1 MLGTHTDT
9 CVAIQCLVPLTP
21 LTAILVGHP
30 LFLFLGN
37 TLMSLI
43 PFLAGE
49 QYVLTLLSWELT
61 STEMWNLT
69 K

>member
-1 MLGTHTDT
+1 MLGTHTET

-21 LTAILVGHP
+21 LIAILVDHP

-61 STEMWNLT
+61 STEM
-69 K
+69 

>member
-1 MLGTHTDT
+1 MLGTHIDT

-21 LTAILVGHP
+21 LIAILVGHP

-37 TLMSLI
+37 TFMSLI

-61 STEMWNLT
+61 STEM
-69 K
+69 

>member
-37 TLMSLI
+37 TLMLLV

-49 QYVLTLLSWELT
+49 QHVLNLLSWELT
-61 STEMWNLT
+61 STEMGNLT